1 MNKKEEINLDE
12 VIGGAAIIEIVDQE
26 TQKTGEKNTS
36 KFSLNEIL
44 PPSDPSPVR

>member
-12 VIGGAAIIEIVDQE
+12 VIGGAAIIEIIEQE
-26 TQKTGEKNTS
+26 EWKPGEKNIL
-36 KFSLNEIL
+36 KVPVNEIL